1 MQSNRTRIFMTMP
14 NKLAHL
20 LSPLDLHGLSL
31 RNRVVMAPLTRARA
45 GVTRVPNDLMQ
56 EYYIQRASAGLIIS
70 EAVTISEQGF
80 GWIDSPGIYNEEQV
94 EGWKKITTALHDKGT
109 PIFMQLWHCGRAS
122 HSSFHAGKPPVSSSA
137 IKLNGDTIHSPAGKQ
152 PYETPRALETHEVA
166 AVVQD
171 YRRAAERAKAAG
183 FDGIEI
189 HAANGYLID
198 QFLQSK
204 TNHRTDVYGGSLEN
218 RFRFLKEIVEAI
230 LNVWPADRVGVRL
243 SPNGVFNDMGSPDF
257 RETFTDVAKRLNAFR
272 LAYLHVVDGLAF
284 GFHELGAPMQLPEFR
299 AVFSGTL
306 MGNCGYSAEAA
317 ESAIASGNADLIAFG
332 RPFLSNPDLVERFAN
347 SWELNPPAEMQVWS
361 SSGAEGYTDFPFHTQ
376 SY

>member
-94 EGWKKITTALHDKGT
+94 EGWKKITTALHEKGT

-171 YRRAAERAKAAG
+171 YRLAAARAKAAG

-257 RETFTDVAKRLNAFR
+257 RETFTDVAKRLNAFG

-306 MGNCGYSAEAA
+306 MGNCGYTAEAA

-347 SWELNPPAEMQVWS
+347 SWDLNPPAEMQVWS

>member
-171 YRRAAERAKAAG
+171 YRLAAARAKAAG

-257 RETFTDVAKRLNAFR
+257 RETFTDVAKRLNAFG

-284 GFHELGAPMQLPEFR
+284 GFHELGAPMQLHEFR

-306 MGNCGYSAEAA
+306 MGNCGYTAEAA

-332 RPFLSNPDLVERFAN
+332 RPFLSNPDLVERIAN
-347 SWELNPPAEMQVWS
+347 DWELNPPAEMQVWS
-361 SSGAEGYTDFPFHTQ
+361 SPGAEGYTDFPFHTQ